1 MVAEAK
7 HQRNI
12 VIRILSRIKSY
23 ITALLVIVTL
33 TAYSATFISPDFIKF
48 PQFVGMGYPYLLL
61 VDILCAIVLGVLKRK
76 GAIVLAVT
84 VLVGFG
90 FIKDTVQINP
100 LVYADNANYKNMDDS
115 SVNIMSFNV
124 RLLDRYN
131 WIKGKNDTKQQ
142 IFDFIKYESPDI
154 VCFQEFYTRYSD
166 SVNNQTIIKDIL
178 STPYVVRDY
187 DADEHWLHTDKG
199 YVIFS
204 RFKIDNRR
212 YIIDDQN
219 NINGITVDADVYGKK
234 VRIFNIHLK
243 SIHLGYDDYDF
254 LDSLDHKNNRKNI
267 SGFKNIYQKISGAYS
282 DRCRQ
287 ASVIDSMIKA
297 SPYPVVVCG
306 DFNDPPVSYCYQKV
320 KGGLKD
326 AFCQGGKGFG
336 TTITLKFLKFRIDYI
351 LHSPQI
357 TSRGFKTYDE
367 YLSDHSAIGCNIKL

>member
-1 MVAEAK
+1 MEPEAK

-23 ITALLVIVTL
+23 ITAFLVIITFI
-33 TAYSATFISPDFIKF
+33 AYSASFISPDILKF
-48 PQFVGMGYPYLLL
+48 PQFVGMGYPYLLV

-84 VLVGFG
+84 VVLGFS
-90 FIKDTVQINP
+90 FIKETVQINP
-100 LVYADNANYKNMDDS
+100 MVYADNANYKNMDDS
-115 SVNIMSFNV
+115 SINIMSFNV

-142 IFDFIKYESPDI
+142 IFDFIQYESPDI
-154 VCFQEFYTRYSD
+154 VCFQEFYTRYAD

-178 STPYVVRDY
+178 ASPYVVRDY

-234 VRIFNIHLK
+234 IRIFNIHLK

-282 DRCRQ
+282 DRCKQ
-287 ASVIDSMIKA
+287 AAVIDSMIQA

-306 DFNDPPVSYCYQKV
+306 DFNEPPVSYCYQKV

-326 AFCQGGKGFG
+326 AFCQSGKGFG

-357 TSRGFKTYDE
+357 ISRGFKTYDE
-367 YLSDHSAIGCNIKL
+367 YLSDHSAIGCNLKL